1 MQEEVR
7 FFMITVLKDKILFA
21 NVYSDHEEFLS
32 AFNSFKDK
40 YAVGLWEL
48 RKVSGDSFDLVVAK
62 KDDSWVACLNPLE
75 AISDDNPDLVKC
87 VKKEITVSS

>member
-7 FFMITVLKDKILFA
+7 FFMITVLKDKTLFA
-21 NVYSDHEEFLS
+21 NIYEDHDEFLS

-48 RKVSGDSFDLVVAK
+48 RKVSGDNFDLVVAK
-62 KDDSWVACLNPLE
+62 KDDGWVVCLNPLE
-75 AISDDNPDLVKC
+75 RIGDDDPDFVKC
-87 VKKEITVSS
+87 VKKEVVVSS